1 MELGRRQL
9 ILTSAQDQGGVRDVA
24 QAIEGVVAQQLL
36 LDALRGG
43 GAPPV
48 ADEQDQLTNAVQR
61 AIAALDKGEA
71 REGLLYF
78 GFEDERLADMGAED
92 LDLLVQEYYRLHPE
106 WRDRREAVLL
116 LDEIQVVSGW
126 ESFVR
131 RLLDSERVDVFLS
144 GSSARLL
151 SREVATSMRGRA
163 MEALVYPFSFRE
175 SLRHQGIEPVGPV
188 DRLPK
193 VHRSRVDRALRDYL
207 TQGGFPEAQGLET
220 RERLELLKGYVDAT
234 MLRDVVERHAVSQ
247 PIALRWM
254 VRHLLANAAGSF
266 SVHKFHADLRSQG
279 FAVAK
284 DTLHAF
290 VAHLEDAFLIRTVS
304 IATESERRRM
314 ANPRKAYPIDPGLI
328 AVFDRSGRAN
338 LGHALETA
346 VALELDRR
354 GAEKA
359 YVRTKDGHEVD
370 FLARFVDGSDRSF
383 EGKVSFISPV
393 AEFTPKNVQTPEER
407 AKLVFRVKIELENDE
422 GIFKPGMPADATL
435 R

>member
-1 MELGRRQL
+1 M
-9 ILTSAQDQGGVRDVA
+9 
-24 QAIEGVVAQQLL
+24 
-36 LDALRGG
+36 
-43 GAPPV
+43 
-48 ADEQDQLTNAVQR
+48 
-61 AIAALDKGEA
+61 
-71 REGLLYF
+71 
-78 GFEDERLADMGAED
+78 
-92 LDLLVQEYYRLHPE
+92 
-106 WRDRREAVLL
+106 
-116 LDEIQVVSGW
+116 
-126 ESFVR
+126 
-131 RLLDSERVDVFLS
+131 
-144 GSSARLL
+144 
-151 SREVATSMRGRA
+151 EVAT
-163 MEALVYPFSFRE
+163 
-175 SLRHQGIEPVGPV
+175 EPVGPV

-193 VHRSRVDRALRDYL
+193 AHRSRVDRALRDYL

-304 IATESERRRM
+304 VATESERRRM

-338 LGHALETA
+338 VGHALETA

-354 GAEKA
+354 LRAADEPVVSVACHPGYSDTALQSTGPGA
-359 YVRTKDGHEVD
+359 
-370 FLARFVDGSDRSF
+370 LAPNRS
-383 EGKVSFISPV
+383 SPTAAPPV
-393 AEFTPKNVQTPEER
+393 PT
-407 AKLVFRVKIELENDE
+407 
-422 GIFKPGMPADATL
+422 
-435 R
+435 